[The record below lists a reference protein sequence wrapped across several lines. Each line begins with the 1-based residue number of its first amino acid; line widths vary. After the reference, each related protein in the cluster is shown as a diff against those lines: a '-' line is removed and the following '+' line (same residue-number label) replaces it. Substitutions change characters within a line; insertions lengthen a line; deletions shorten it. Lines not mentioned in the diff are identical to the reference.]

1 MFEKMLE
8 WIKNTILRLMGQQS
22 TDLTISPKM
31 SSLINLWA
39 DLYGGKGADQPLR
52 LPASIAA
59 EFARLVVVESEIAVT
74 GSGRGDWL
82 MEQLLPFLSRL
93 REYVEY
99 GCALGGEVFKPYVSG
114 DKLLVDV
121 VQADCFSP
129 TAFDS
134 SGRMTGAVFTQ
145 QIVRENRIFTR
156 AESHVFQNGS
166 EVIQNKAFSST
177 SSATLGGEIPL
188 TTVPEWADISPQATI
203 SDIDRPLFAYFR
215 VPLANNKDR
224 HSPLGISVF
233 ANAVKVM
240 EDANQQYQRLM
251 WEYNGGQLAIDVSAG
266 AIRKGKDGNYHMDQ
280 REQRLYRRVLEP
292 AVLENDFYHA
302 FTPQLRDGSYL
313 AGLDSILKKVEF
325 QSHLAFGAF
334 SDPASTE
341 KTATE
346 IRASKQ
352 RSYSAVSDIQRAL
365 QAALDDLV
373 YSMDKLASLYQLAP
387 PGAYKTS
394 YNWHD
399 GVLQDEETQRTFDR
413 EDVLSGF
420 LPKWQYNVKW
430 RGMSEEEAKAAV
442 REAQEETGST
452 ALRFGE
458 L

>member
-1 MFEKMLE
+1 MFEKMLK

-31 SSLINLWA
+31 SSLIRLWA

-59 EFARLVVVESEIAVT
+59 EFARLVVVESEISVT

-121 VQADCFSP
+121 VQADCFFP

-156 AESHVFQNGS
+156 AESHVYQNGS

-188 TTVPEWADISPQATI
+188 TSVPEWADISPEATI

-215 VPLANNKDR
+215 IPLANNKDR

-302 FTPQLRDGSYL
+302 FTPQLRDSSYL

-325 QSHLAFGAF
+325 QSHLAFGTF
-334 SDPASTE
+334 SDPNSTE

-346 IRASKQ
+346 IRASRQ

-365 QAALDDLV
+365 QSALDDLV

-387 PGAYKTS
+387 PGEYKTS

-442 REAQEETGST
+442 REAQEEAGAT

>member
-1 MFEKMLE
+1 MFEKMLK

-22 TDLTISPKM
+22 ADLTISPKM
-31 SSLINLWA
+31 SSLIRLWA

-59 EFARLVVVESEIAVT
+59 EFARLVVVESEISVT

-121 VQADCFSP
+121 VQADCFFP

-156 AESHVFQNGS
+156 AESHVYQNGS

-188 TTVPEWADISPQATI
+188 TSVPEWADISPEATI

-215 VPLANNKDR
+215 IPLANNKDR

-292 AVLENDFYHA
+292 DVLQNDFYHA

-325 QSHLAFGAF
+325 QSHLAFGTF

-365 QAALDDLV
+365 QSALDDLV

-387 PGAYKTS
+387 PGEYKTS

-442 REAQEETGST
+442 REAQEETGAT
-452 ALRFGE
+452 TLRFGE

>member
-31 SSLINLWA
+31 SSLIRLWA

-59 EFARLVVVESEIAVT
+59 EFARLVVVESEISVT

-121 VQADCFSP
+121 VQADCFFP

-156 AESHVFQNGS
+156 AESHVYQNGS

-177 SSATLGGEIPL
+177 SSASLGGEIPL
-188 TTVPEWADISPQATI
+188 TSVPEWADITPEATI

-215 VPLANNKDR
+215 IPLANNKDR

-240 EDANQQYQRLM
+240 EDANRQYQQLM

-266 AIRKGKDGNYHMDQ
+266 AIRKGKDGSYHMDQ

-292 AVLENDFYHA
+292 DVLQNDFYHA
-302 FTPQLRDGSYL
+302 FAPQLRDGSYL

-325 QSHLAFGAF
+325 QSHLAFGTF

-352 RSYSAVSDIQRAL
+352 RSYSDVSDIQRAL
-365 QAALDDLV
+365 QSALDDLV

-394 YNWHD
+394 HNWHD

-442 REAQEETGST
+442 RESQEEAGAT

>member
-31 SSLINLWA
+31 SSLIRLWA

-59 EFARLVVVESEIAVT
+59 EFARLVVVESEISVT

-82 MEQLLPFLSRL
+82 MERLLPFLSRL

-121 VQADCFSP
+121 VQADCFFP

-156 AESHVFQNGS
+156 AESHVYQNGS

-188 TTVPEWADISPQATI
+188 TSVPEWADISPEATI

-215 VPLANNKDR
+215 IPLANNKDR

-266 AIRKGKDGNYHMDQ
+266 AIRKGKDGSYHMDQ

-292 AVLENDFYHA
+292 DVLQNDFYHA
-302 FTPQLRDGSYL
+302 FAPQLRDGSYL

-325 QSHLAFGAF
+325 QSHLAFGTF

-346 IRASKQ
+346 IRASRQ

-365 QAALDDLV
+365 QSALDDLV
-373 YSMDKLASLYQLAP
+373 YSMDKLASLYHLAP
-387 PGAYKTS
+387 PGTYKTS

-442 REAQEETGST
+442 RESQEEAGAT
-452 ALRFGE
+452 ALRFGD

>member
-22 TDLTISPKM
+22 TDLTITPKM
-31 SSLINLWA
+31 SSLISLWA
-39 DLYGGKGADQPLR
+39 DLYGGKGSDQPLR

-121 VQADCFSP
+121 VQADCFFP

-215 VPLANNKDR
+215 IPLANNKDR

-233 ANAVKVM
+233 ANAVKVI

-266 AIRKGKDGNYHMDQ
+266 AIRKGKDGSYHM
-280 REQRLYRRVLEP
+280 RPAGTTALPPGSGTCRAGKHLLPRLCPTATGRLLSGRAGQYSEKGGISIPSGLWHLLRPQLHRKDRHRDSGKQTAQLLRRV
-292 AVLENDFYHA
+292 
-302 FTPQLRDGSYL
+302 
-313 AGLDSILKKVEF
+313 
-325 QSHLAFGAF
+325 
-334 SDPASTE
+334 
-341 KTATE
+341 
-346 IRASKQ
+346 
-352 RSYSAVSDIQRAL
+352 
-365 QAALDDLV
+365 
-373 YSMDKLASLYQLAP
+373 
-387 PGAYKTS
+387 
-394 YNWHD
+394 
-399 GVLQDEETQRTFDR
+399 
-413 EDVLSGF
+413 
-420 LPKWQYNVKW
+420 
-430 RGMSEEEAKAAV
+430 
-442 REAQEETGST
+442 
-452 ALRFGE
+452 
-458 L
+458 

>member
-31 SSLINLWA
+31 SSLIRLWA

-59 EFARLVVVESEIAVT
+59 EFARLVVVESEISVT

-121 VQADCFSP
+121 VQADCFFP

-156 AESHVFQNGS
+156 AESHVYQNGS

-177 SSATLGGEIPL
+177 SSASLGGEIPL
-188 TTVPEWADISPQATI
+188 TSVPEWADITQEATI

-215 VPLANNKDR
+215 IPLANNKDR

-302 FTPQLRDGSYL
+302 FTPQLRDSSYL

-325 QSHLAFGAF
+325 QSHLAFGTF

-365 QAALDDLV
+365 QSALDDLV

-387 PGAYKTS
+387 PGEYKTS

-442 REAQEETGST
+442 RESQEEAGAT
-452 ALRFGE
+452 ALRFGD